1 MSVLG
6 LPVGSIGSLVATH
19 LAQLPS
25 TKVRLILR
33 SKDLAASLFNSPD
46 SNPPN
51 ATGTPPSTPTLPLR
65 MERMGLSRRTGGF
78 EVELTPSP
86 EDRLEAGRQALVSPS
101 GRPKGRGYGAPSTK
115 FPDLIRNDAIET
127 LIITTKAQ
135 HTLPALR
142 SLLPRLSSKSTV
154 VLLQNGMGTLEGMLD
169 AYWPEEDVGA
179 GMGGGRP
186 NFICATTTH
195 GVWRKGAG
203 QFVHAGM
210 GAISFGVVPNR
221 AVQSA
226 LAQLPSPSWGDNSNN
241 PLLNPRCLSS
251 PTLADIPPGPTTQG
265 LHDTIEALLLLRD
278 LNTTW
283 LPLPTFQIGQ
293 LQKLTVNSVVNT
305 VTTLIG
311 VHNGAL
317 VGSQYAKSL
326 VTSVCT
332 ECSTVFA
339 AHLAREEG
347 RWTPPTSPYPRASPH
362 PPAPPLPI
370 SHPLSP
376 ESLIDFTLRVLFST
390 SPNLSSTLQDLLN
403 TLPSPLGGHSPSS
416 PTRTELEFINGYV
429 VALAK
434 RYELPVGVTSSLSTL
449 CLLKEEM
456 VRAGAVDRVVQGRM
470 KAMGEKDSRKSVF
483 EKSGEVGGKSR
494 YKRAAEVKE
503 KHAVVKNRNPIT

>member
-1 MSVLG
+1 
-6 LPVGSIGSLVATH
+6 
-19 LAQLPS
+19 
-25 TKVRLILR
+25 
-33 SKDLAASLFNSPD
+33 
-46 SNPPN
+46 
-51 ATGTPPSTPTLPLR
+51 
-65 MERMGLSRRTGGF
+65 
-78 EVELTPSP
+78 
-86 EDRLEAGRQALVSPS
+86 
-101 GRPKGRGYGAPSTK
+101 
-115 FPDLIRNDAIET
+115 
-127 LIITTKAQ
+127 
-135 HTLPALR
+135 
-142 SLLPRLSSKSTV
+142 
-154 VLLQNGMGTLEGMLD
+154 
-169 AYWPEEDVGA
+169 
-179 GMGGGRP
+179 MGGGRP

-226 LAQLPSPSWGDNSNN
+226 LALLPSPAWGDNSNN

-251 PTLADIPPGPTTQG
+251 PTLSDIPPGPTTQG
-265 LHDTIEALLLLRD
+265 LHDTIQALLLLRD

-305 VTTLIG
+305 VTALLG

-317 VGSQYAKSL
+317 VGSQYAKQL

-332 ECSTVFA
+332 ECSTVFS

-347 RWTPPTSPYPRASPH
+347 RWTPPPPSSSPRSTPH
-362 PPAPPLPI
+362 PSAPPLPI

-376 ESLIDFTLRVLFST
+376 ESLIDFTLRVLFNT

-403 TLPSPLGGHSPSS
+403 TLPAPLGGHSPSS

-434 RYELPVGVTSSLSTL
+434 RYEIPVGVTSSLSTL

-456 VRAGAVDRVVQGRM
+456 VRAGAVDKVVQVRM
-470 KAMGEKDSRKSVF
+470 KALGEKDSNKSVF
-483 EKSGEVGGKSR
+483 EKSGGGERFGGKSR
-494 YKRAAEVKE
+494 FRRAIEVKE
-503 KHAVVKNRNPIT
+503 KHAVVKNRNPIN